1 MQRIVIKRDGSEEK
15 FQMKKLINAIFAL
28 LEGMDIP
35 DDYEIVFKVAKELDL
50 KIPERVTTQELDTL
64 VLKAIEQLIP
74 KHYIYDTLAAK
85 QLLKLINREIDKRFS
100 SFKEAVEFG
109 VKEGLYKEDLLQFDI
124 EKLEN
129 AIDYSRDALLDYF
142 GMTTLRDRY
151 FTRDR
156 DGNIIEKPQWFF
168 MRVAMGIGNNEEEVI
183 KVYNKISKLEYLH
196 STPTLYN
203 SGTATH
209 QYSSCFPAG
218 TPVLTRDGI
227 KNIEEI
233 SVGDVVLTA
242 NGNYRVVS
250 GLYRRKYAR
259 DLYKIKVWGLWGSTE
274 TVKATDDH
282 KFLILQK
289 EDIECSRKFVKVCPP
304 YQNTEKCYPVEREY
318 TSTCTMI
325 EENLIE
331 NLQWVEAKDLKAG
344 DFIVIPY
351 PKEIYNKEE
360 LCLLDYLNNPYLVEK
375 EGYIHKLNHDRQ
387 KRSGKYNNQ
396 INKIKSRVK
405 LDYDFMRFLGY
416 YLAEGY
422 VNEAEK
428 KLSLVFTF
436 GRNDRKFINDV
447 VNLSKNLFGII
458 PSVKENKDNS
468 VRITIN
474 STYVAQFIKNLV
486 GTGFNKKFIPSEIML
501 ASPEAQKG
509 LIVGLFRGDATAVSD
524 GYRLTISNKNLAY
537 QVFHILL
544 RIGSL
549 PRISRAFKNHLA
561 TEEPYSVHIS
571 VNDSEKLIRL
581 IDKDLH
587 KITARPDK
595 KKINSYRFRYNDYVF
610 YKIEKIEK
618 EYFEGTVYDFEVKGD
633 HSFSANLIAAHNC
646 YVNVIDDSLESIMD
660 KAKETAFLAKY
671 AGGVGTDVT
680 RIRATGSKIHSLNAK
695 SSGVIPFIKIFDTIV
710 NAIQQGGRRRSSQ
723 VMYLQPWHLDIDAF
737 LDLRETTGNPYFR
750 TPSLNTAVW
759 MPDEIMRRIKE
770 GEPLYLF
777 DPAECPELVT
787 AWGEEFTKKYFE
799 CIEKAE
805 TGQLKLWKKID
816 SREWFNR
823 YLFKLAKTGH
833 PWLTFKDR
841 HNEHNPCP
849 EYGVIN
855 SSNLCVTGD
864 TRLAT
869 QWGLVTAKELYK
881 KGEPIIATYDK
892 RTDGSWK
899 DYGVSTAQCLKMFK
913 TKENAD
919 VYEVV
924 TKEGYRIKATDWHE
938 FYRAVPEKMEKGK
951 YPKDYRIEKVKLSQ
965 LKAGD
970 KLLIQSGEGQFGT
983 EGYYELGL
991 LTGFIAG
998 DGTFANRNG
1007 YNTVYVD
1014 LYNEDISLS
1023 EIVLNA
1029 IEKVIDTD
1037 YISTNNR
1044 QYTNGMPKVVNHTEN
1059 SKKVR
1064 FSNIRLAKVLE
1075 RYGFTKEN
1083 KLSVPEFV
1091 FKGSRETVVGY
1102 LQGLFTADATVNVIK
1117 NEGIPTFS
1125 IQLAS
1130 KERKLLED
1138 VQILLSNFGIKC
1150 SISKLREY
1158 EKGHFSYTTKNGE
1171 TRFYD
1176 AKPLYRLLINGNNA
1190 VRFVEEIGFL
1200 GVKQEKALKILEERE
1215 RLGYPKQ
1222 SRKNEHFFTTI
1233 KEIRYVGKEDVYDT
1247 TQLYNHSLIFNGIVT
1262 GNCTEISIPN
1272 SPESTAVCT
1281 LASVNLAKHIN
1292 EEKTNIDWDKLRD
1305 TIETMVLALD
1315 NILDKNFYPSEES
1328 RKNTMDLR
1336 PLGIGLMG
1344 FAETLVELGIP
1355 YDSDEAVEFA
1365 EKVAKFM
1372 RETAYRKSEELAKE
1386 RGAFPHY
1393 EEMKEKGKPY
1403 PYPPR
1408 RNAVLLAVAPT
1419 ASISIIAGTTSSID
1433 SYFSNVYSR
1442 DTLSGKFI
1450 VVNKQLMKK
1459 LEELDLWN
1467 EEMAEKIKAQGGSIQ
1482 YIEELEGKIDKRL
1495 FKGAYEIHPHRQ
1507 IDIAAAFQKYVD
1519 QAVSKSIYIEED
1531 LRGDMF
1537 DIYMYAWEKGLKST
1551 YYCFI
1556 DKTVKGEKY
1565 TQKVNKR
1572 GTRRG
1577 FGLRKSSPAENT
1589 ETAKTSVEEDLEQI
1603 ERMAREKYGDEVVD
1617 KVKSGDVDACP
1628 TDPLLS
1634 KICPSCE

>member
-1 MQRIVIKRDGSEEK
+1 MQRIVVKRDGTEEK

-100 SFKEAVEFG
+100 SFKEAIRFG
-109 VKEGLYKEDLLQFDI
+109 VEEGLYKKDLLQFDLDR
-124 EKLEN
+124 LED
-129 AIDYSRDALLDYF
+129 AIDYSRDTLLDYF

-156 DGNIIEKPQWFF
+156 EGNIIEKPQWFF
-168 MRVAMGIGNNEEEVI
+168 MRVAMGIGNNEDEI
-183 KVYNKISKLEYLH
+183 LKVYNKISKLEYLH

-203 SGTATH
+203 SGTSTN

-218 TPVLTRDGI
+218 TPVITKEGI
-227 KNIEEI
+227 KNIEDI
-233 SVGDVVLTA
+233 QIGDVVLTA
-242 NGNYRVVS
+242 EGNFKVVS
-250 GLYRRKYAR
+250 GLFNRKYQR
-259 DLYKIKVWGLWGSTE
+259 NLYKIKVWGLWGGKE

-282 KFLILQK
+282 RFLVLPK
-289 EDIECSRKFVKVCPP
+289 EDIECSRKFFRICPP
-304 YQNTEKCYPVEREY
+304 YQNTEKCQPVYREY
-318 TSTCTMI
+318 AATCVKMETD
-325 EENLIE
+325 LIE
-331 NLQWVEAKDLKAG
+331 SIQWVEAKNLKEG
-344 DFIVIPY
+344 DFIAIPY
-351 PKEIYNKEE
+351 PKEIIEKDYINILGYIEE
-360 LCLLDYLNNPYLVEK
+360 PYLTEK
-375 EGYIHKLNHDRQ
+375 DGYIVKVNHDKQ
-387 KRSGKYNNQ
+387 KRTPEFNNQ
-396 INKIKSRVK
+396 INKVK
-405 LDYDFMRFLGY
+405 ARIPINYNFMKFVGY

-422 VNEAEK
+422 VLDDRAIVFVFNSQEK
-428 KLSLVFTF
+428 TYIEDLITISE
-436 GRNDRKFINDV
+436 
-447 VNLSKNLFGII
+447 NLFGVKPTII
-458 PSVKENKDNS
+458 ENKDNS
-468 VRITIN
+468 VRITLHSAYIARF
-474 STYVAQFIKNLV
+474 VKNLV
-486 GTGFNKKFIPSEIML
+486 GTGFNKKKLPDEIML

-509 LIVGLFRGDATAVSD
+509 LIVGIFRGDGTSVSD
-524 GYRLTISNKNLAY
+524 GMRLTISNKTLVY
-537 QVFHILL
+537 QIFLILL
-544 RIGSL
+544 RLGYM
-549 PRISRAFKNHLA
+549 PKISKAFKNHLA
-561 TEEPYSVHIS
+561 KEQPYSVHIS
-571 VNDSEKLIRL
+571 INDAKDLIEKIG
-581 IDKDLH
+581 KDLH
-587 KITARPDK
+587 KITAKPDS
-595 KKINSYRFRYNDYVF
+595 KKINSYRFRYGSYVF
-610 YKIEKIEK
+610 YKIQSVETEEFSGI
-618 EYFEGTVYDFEVKGD
+618 VYDFEVKGD

-680 RIRATGSKIHSLNAK
+680 RLRATGSKIHSLNAK
-695 SSGVIPFIKIFDTIV
+695 SSGPIPFIKIFDTIV

-723 VMYLQPWHLDIDAF
+723 VMYMQPWHYDIDAF

-777 DPAECPELVT
+777 DPAECPELVES
-787 AWGEEFTKKYFE
+787 WGEEFTKKYFE

-805 TGQLKLWKKID
+805 TGHLKLWKKVD
-816 SREWFNR
+816 SQDWFKR

-841 HNEHNPCP
+841 HNQYNPCP
-849 EYGVIN
+849 EYSVIN

-869 QWGLVTAKELYK
+869 QWGLVQAQELFE
-881 KGEPIIATYDK
+881 KGEPIVATYDK
-892 RTDGSWK
+892 RTDGNWK
-899 DYGVSTAQCLKMFK
+899 DYGVSTAQCLKMYK
-913 TKENAD
+913 TKENAE
-919 VYEVV
+919 VYEVI
-924 TKEGYRIKATDWHE
+924 TKEGYKIKATDWHE
-938 FYRAVPEKMEKGK
+938 FYRAVPVSLEKEKYAK
-951 YPKDYRIEKVKLSQ
+951 EYRIEKVKLSD
-965 LKAGD
+965 LKPGD
-970 KLLIQSGEGQFGT
+970 RLLIQSGEGQFGT

-991 LTGFIAG
+991 LTGLITG
-998 DGTFANRNG
+998 DGTFATKG
-1007 YNTVYVD
+1007 KYVSVCVD
-1014 LYNEDISLS
+1014 LYNKDIQLADK
-1023 EIVLNA
+1023 VLKA
-1029 IEKVIDTD
+1029 IDTVLEKD
-1037 YISTNNR
+1037 YQSENGR
-1044 QYTNGMPKVVNHTEN
+1044 DYTNRSPKVFNHTEN

-1064 FSNIRLAKVLE
+1064 FNNQRLAKVLE
-1075 RYGFTKEN
+1075 KYGYTRQN
-1083 KLSVPEFV
+1083 KLTVPEFV
-1091 FKGSRETVVGY
+1091 FKGTKETVIGY
-1102 LQGLFTADATVNVIK
+1102 LQGLFTADATVNRIE

-1130 KERKLLED
+1130 KSKKLLED
-1138 VQILLSNFGIKC
+1138 VQILLTNFGIK
-1150 SISKLREY
+1150 SAVSKMRDFE
-1158 EKGHFSYTTKNGE
+1158 EGHFKYIDKNGNE
-1171 TRFYD
+1171 KVYS
-1176 AKPLYRLLINGNNA
+1176 AKPLFRLLLNGNNA
-1190 VRFVEEIGFL
+1190 VKFIEEIGFL
-1200 GVKQEKALKILEERE
+1200 GEKQEKALKILEERE
-1215 RLGYPKQ
+1215 KLGYSKY
-1222 SRKNEHFFTTI
+1222 SRKNEHFFVTVS
-1233 KEIRYVGKEDVYDT
+1233 EIRYAGKEDVYDT

-1272 SPESTAVCT
+1272 STESTAVCT
-1281 LASVNLAKHIN
+1281 LASVNLAKHLN
-1292 EEKTNIDWDKLRD
+1292 EEKTDIDWDKLKD
-1305 TIETMVLALD
+1305 TVETMVLALD

-1328 RKNTMDLR
+1328 KKNTMDLR

-1344 FAETLVELGIP
+1344 FAETLIELGIP

-1365 EKVAKFM
+1365 TKVAKFM
-1372 RETAYRKSEELAKE
+1372 KDTAYAKSEELAKE

-1403 PYPPR
+1403 PYPAR
-1408 RNAVLLAVAPT
+1408 RNAVLLAIAPT

-1467 EEMAEKIKAQGGSIQ
+1467 EEMAEKIKANGGSIQ

-1495 FKGAYEIHPHRQ
+1495 FKGAYEIHPKRQ

-1572 GTRRG
+1572 GARRG
-1577 FGLRKSSPAENT
+1577 FGLRRSSEEE
-1589 ETAKTSVEEDLEQI
+1589 ETVKTQAEEDIEQI
-1603 ERMAREKYGDEVVD
+1603 EKMAREKYGDEIVD
-1617 KVKSGDVDACP
+1617 KVKAGDVEGCP
-1628 TDPLLS
+1628 TDPLLN